1 MDMFVNKQI
10 ELAKNFIQFT
20 NRNIFLTGKAGTGK
34 TTFLRNLKESSLK
47 RMIVVAPTGVA
58 AINAGGVTIHSFFQ
72 LPFGPIL
79 PADEGSGYT
88 RNAAPG
94 RFEFRM
100 NNEKINII
108 RSLDLLVID
117 EISMVRADLL
127 DGIDEVL
134 RRYRRN
140 TKPFGGVQL
149 LMIGDMQQL
158 PPVVRDEDMS
168 LLRPFYSTL
177 FFFGSRA
184 LQKTDYISVELK
196 HIYRQNDEKFIDILN
211 QIREN
216 RLNAATLNELNK
228 RYIPDFQPKTEDG
241 YIILTTHNRQSQ
253 EINETK
259 LRSIRLMEH
268 RFEAKIEGDFPEL
281 SFPTDKSL
289 IFKVGAQVMFIKNDS
304 SVEKR
309 YFNGKIGTVSRVEN
323 ETIWIQCADIQEP
336 FAVKAEKW
344 DNTKYTIDEQSKEIT
359 ESIIGSFTQLPLK
372 LAWAIT
378 IHKSQGL
385 TFEKAMI
392 FAGGAFA
399 HGQVYVALSRCKTLE
414 GLVLGAP
421 IRLQSIISD
430 HEVSGFNDQVQK
442 NEPDQAT
449 LDESKKR
456 FQIELLHE
464 LFDYKPIQRSF
475 YALLKVM
482 KENASAI
489 VGSPQSA
496 VSQVIDTIQTD
507 CISVA
512 EKFMPQINRLFA
524 ENPDTES
531 NPALQDR
538 VQKASVYYLE
548 KNNILL
554 KRLSEEMMPD
564 SDNKAVQKSLN
575 DIILRIAN
583 ELNIKHLCLNSCKNR
598 FVLADFLS
606 TRAKGAIADTP
617 TKQANRKEINSST
630 DTPLGK
636 ILKGWRNDKA
646 EELGVIVFQVLS
658 QKSIAELVKVMPTTV
673 RDLKEISGIGP
684 QKIKTFGREI
694 LDIIIKFRQSNNL
707 EVEISNESFEVEE
720 KKKAPKIDTKKVSY
734 DLFLSGK
741 TVEEIARERSV
752 TNSTIEGHLAHYVA
766 QGELNVEKLV
776 DTQKI
781 NKIKSILSDTK
792 FSGLG
797 EIKQALGEEY
807 SYGEIKLVMADIER
821 DKFRG

>member
-1 MDMFVNKQI
+1 MDSFVNKQI
-10 ELAKNFIQFT
+10 ELAKDFIQFT

-34 TTFLRNLKESSLK
+34 TTFLRSLKENTVK

-127 DGIDEVL
+127 DGIDEAL

-140 TKPFGGVQL
+140 SKPFGGVQL

-196 HIYRQNDEKFIDILN
+196 HIYRQSDEKFIEILN

-216 RLNAATLNELNK
+216 RIDAATLNELNK
-228 RYIPDFQPKTEDG
+228 RHIPGFQPKNEEG

-253 EINETK
+253 EINDTK
-259 LRSIRLMEH
+259 LRAIRLMEH
-268 RFEAKIEGDFPEL
+268 RFEAKIEGEFPEL
-281 SFPTDKSL
+281 SFPTEKSL
-289 IFKVGAQVMFIKNDS
+289 IFKVGAQVMFIKNDTS
-304 SVEKR
+304 GEKR
-309 YFNGKIGTVSRVEN
+309 YFNGKIGTVERVEN
-323 ETIWIQCADIQEP
+323 DAVWVKCPDVSEP
-336 FAVKAEKW
+336 FAVHVEKW
-344 DNTKYTIDEQSKEIT
+344 DNTKYTLDEKSKEIT

-392 FAGGAFA
+392 YAGAAFA

-421 IRLQSIISD
+421 IRLQSIIND
-430 HEVSGFNDQVQK
+430 NEVSGFNQQVQK
-442 NEPDQAT
+442 NEPNQT
-449 LDESKKR
+449 VLDESKRR

-464 LFDYKPIQRSF
+464 LFDYKPIQRAF
-475 YALLKVM
+475 FNLLRVM
-482 KENASAI
+482 KEHATAI
-489 VGSPQSA
+489 VGSPQPAVDEVLGILQTDFIA
-496 VSQVIDTIQTD
+496 VS
-507 CISVA
+507 
-512 EKFMPQINRLFA
+512 EKFVLQINRLFA
-524 ENPDTES
+524 EAPDIES
-531 NPALQDR
+531 NEALQDR
-538 VQKASVYYLE
+538 IKKASVYYLD

-554 KRLSEEMMPD
+554 KRLNEEMIPD
-564 SDNKAVQKSLN
+564 TDNKAVQKSLN
-575 DIILRIAN
+575 DIIVRLANDLR
-583 ELNIKHLCLNSCKNR
+583 IKHLCLDSCKNG
-598 FVLADFLS
+598 FSLS
-606 TRAKGAIADTP
+606 NYLNTRAKGAIADAP
-617 TKQANRKEINSST
+617 TKQANRKEINKET
-630 DTPLGK
+630 DTALGK
-636 ILKGWRNDKA
+636 LLKGWRNDKA
-646 EELGVIVFQVLS
+646 DELGVIVFQVLS
-658 QKSIAELVKVMPTTV
+658 QKSIAELVKFMPTTV
-673 RDLKEISGIGP
+673 RDLKEINGIGP
-684 QKIKTFGREI
+684 QKIKSFGKEI
-694 LDIIIKFRQSNNL
+694 LEIIIKYKQMNNL
-707 EVEISNESFEVEE
+707 SVEITNESFEVEE
-720 KKKAPKIDTKKVSY
+720 KVKAPKIDTKKISY

-752 TNSTIEGHLAHYVA
+752 INSTIEGHLAHYVSV
-766 QGELNVEKLV
+766 GELNIDALV
-776 DTQKI
+776 NKQKAETI
-781 NKIKSILSDTK
+781 RLYLQKNITK
-792 FSGLG
+792 GLG
-797 EIKQALGEEY
+797 EIKQALGEDI

-821 DKFRG
+821 EKFGQ